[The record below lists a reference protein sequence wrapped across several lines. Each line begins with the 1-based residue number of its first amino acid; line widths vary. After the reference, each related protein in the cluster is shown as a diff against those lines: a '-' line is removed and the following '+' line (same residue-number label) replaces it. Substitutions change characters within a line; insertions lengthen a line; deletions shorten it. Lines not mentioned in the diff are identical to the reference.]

1 MPSYFLE
8 VKGTSS
14 IYCLDEL
21 SSFTKFWPKNR
32 CFMKEEEK
40 ERGEGEGG
48 RGKEKKERGEREGE
62 GEKEGQERKG
72 GDSASSSFQY
82 CVRETK

>member
-21 SSFTKFWPKNR
+21 SSFTKFWPQNR
-32 CFMKEEEK
+32 CFMKEEK
-40 ERGEGEGG
+40 ERREGKGG
-48 RGKEKKERGEREGE
+48 RGKERKGRGEREGE
-62 GEKEGQERKG
+62 GEKRRQERKG
-72 GDSASSSFQY
+72 GDSASSFQH
-82 CVRETK
+82 CVSETK